1 MALFR
6 KYAKRVL
13 IRTCKATGNFI
24 GYVIST
30 ITIYALLTKHEVKK
44 LDILRFMDRKF
55 PIVFTLIWGGV
66 LRDKTNRMGDNPSTD
81 FVAPTE
87 LSLGTLP
94 GLASHTESRVPA
106 WIA

>member
-30 ITIYALLTKHEVKK
+30 ITIYALLTKHEDKK

-55 PIVFTLIWGGV
+55 PIGFTLIWGGV
-66 LRDKTNRMGDNPSTD
+66 LRDKTKSVGS
-81 FVAPTE
+81 
-87 LSLGTLP
+87 
-94 GLASHTESRVPA
+94 
-106 WIA
+106 